1 MHGFAPFDKTVAY
14 ADDLRRRCRAHP
26 RRLAL
31 PESDDPRVL
40 EAGLQLVAENA
51 VSSLYLFHDRNSCG
65 VLARN
70 FAGNYNLDDQRI
82 VYYDLRFH
90 PEVRLAV
97 DRVLRG
103 REISPLF
110 VAMHLLANGQL
121 DAICSGATCTTAE
134 VIRSALAFLPL
145 AETKTVT
152 SSFLLSKGKRNLL
165 FADCAVLI
173 EPDVEQLVAIA
184 CATVDTHRLLFPN
197 EKPKVAFLSFSTK
210 GSASHPAQKKIAR
223 VAEIFRQKFPQID
236 SDGELQFDAAIDPA
250 IALQKNPAELRLR
263 GDANCFIFPNLDA
276 ANISYKICQR
286 LGNFTACGPI
296 LQGFSKRLCDLSRG
310 ANALEIKLAA
320 YVSLC

>member
-1 MHGFAPFDKTVAY
+1 MQGLSQFDRTVAY

-40 EAGLQLVAENA
+40 ESGLQLIAENA
-51 VSSLYLFHDRNSCG
+51 VSSLYLFHDKNSCKT
-65 VLARN
+65 LARN
-70 FAGNYNLDDQRI
+70 FTGNYNLDDQRI

-90 PEVRLAV
+90 PEVQSAV
-97 DRVLRG
+97 DKIVQG
-103 REISPLF
+103 AISPLPI
-110 VAMHLLANGQL
+110 AMHLLATEQV
-121 DAICSGATCTTAE
+121 DAVCSGATCTTAE
-134 VIRSALAFLPL
+134 VIRSALTFLPL

-152 SSFLLSKGKRNLL
+152 SSFLLSKGKHNLL

-173 EPDVEQLVAIA
+173 EPSIEQLVAIA
-184 CATVDTHRLLFPN
+184 CATVDTHRLLFPT

-210 GSASHPAQKKIAR
+210 GSASHPAQQKIAR
-223 VAEIFRQKFPQID
+223 VAEIFRQKFPRID
-236 SDGELQFDAAIDPA
+236 SDGELQFDAAVDPA
-250 IALQKNPAELRLR
+250 VALQKNPAELRLR

-296 LQGFSKRLCDLSRG
+296 LQGFSRRLCDLSRG
-310 ANALEIKLAA
+310 ANTLEIKLAA

>member
-1 MHGFAPFDKTVAY
+1 MQRFTSFAKTIAC

-40 EAGLQLVAENA
+40 EAGLQLIAENA
-51 VSSLYLFHDRNSCG
+51 ISSLHLFHDRNGCKT
-65 VLARN
+65 LARN
-70 FAGNYNLDDQRI
+70 FTGNYNLDDQRI
-82 VYYDLRFH
+82 VYYDLRYH
-90 PEVRLAV
+90 PEVRSAV
-97 DRVLRG
+97 DKVMQG
-103 REISPLF
+103 REVTSLH
-110 VAMHLLANGQL
+110 VAMHLLADGQV

-134 VIRSALAFLPL
+134 VIRSALTFLPL
-145 AETKTVT
+145 AESKTVT
-152 SSFLLSKGKRNLL
+152 SSFLLSKGNRNLL

-173 EPDVEQLVAIA
+173 EPDIEQLVAIA
-184 CATVDTHRLLFPN
+184 CATVDTHRLLFPLD
-197 EKPKVAFLSFSTK
+197 KPKVAFLSFSTK

-223 VAEIFRQKFPQID
+223 VAEIFRQRFPQID

-250 IALQKNPAELRLR
+250 VALQKNPAELRLR

-286 LGNFTACGPI
+286 LGNFVACGPI
-296 LQGFSKRLCDLSRG
+296 LQGFNNRLCDLSRG
-310 ANALEIKLAA
+310 ANTLEIKLAA

>member
-1 MHGFAPFDKTVAY
+1 MQGVASLDKTVACV
-14 ADDLRRRCRAHP
+14 ADLQRRCRAHP

-40 EAGLQLVAENA
+40 EAGLQLIAENA
-51 VSSLYLFHDRNSCG
+51 VSSLYLFHDRNSCQT
-65 VLARN
+65 LARN

-90 PEVRLAV
+90 PEVKSAV
-97 DRVLRG
+97 AKVVRG
-103 REISPLF
+103 GEVSPLS
-110 VAMHLLANGQL
+110 VAMHLLADRQV

-134 VIRSALAFLPL
+134 VIRSALTFLPL
-145 AETKTVT
+145 AESKIVS

-173 EPDVEQLVAIA
+173 EPDIEQLIAIA
-184 CATVDTHRLLFPN
+184 CATVDTHQLLFPT

-223 VAEIFRQKFPQID
+223 VAEIFREKFPQID

-250 IALQKNPAELRLR
+250 VALQKNPTELRLR

-296 LQGFSKRLCDLSRG
+296 LQGFNNRLCDLSRG
-310 ANALEIKLAA
+310 ANTLEIKLAA